1 MVMLYIFVLVPEV
14 TMNKVTSLKEKKKVR
29 KSLLWYDLLKKKKFQ
44 SIKFKQIFNQ
54 IKSNGENRFWI
65 GRLIEHFFLMDIK
78 KR

>member
-44 SIKFKQIFNQ
+44 RIKFKQIFNQ